1 MTNIN
6 PKDLVFTLTHG
17 ANASAADAS
26 TPHLVSGL
34 SDSTTAV
41 TFPSLDVYSNIS
53 EGMGGT
59 IEAFSTGNTG
69 GEVVIETMAT
79 SATAKWFADRISEV
93 KDGQKVEVYGTL
105 INSATGLITNI
116 RRGYILNGT
125 TTPSY
130 GVDGLSRLTFT
141 IRAQDISVN
150 TGGFISTAE
159 E

>member
-1 MTNIN
+1 MTEIH

-17 ANASAADAS
+17 ANEGSARSS
-26 TPHLVSGL
+26 TPHLVTGL

-69 GEVVIETMAT
+69 GPVQIELMAT
-79 SATAKWFADRISEV
+79 SPTAKWFFDRISEI
-93 KDGQKVEVYGTL
+93 KDGQKTEIYGTL
-105 INSATGLITNI
+105 INNATGLISNI
-116 RRGYILNGT
+116 KRGYILNAT
-125 TTPSY
+125 PTPSY
-130 GVDGLSRLTFT
+130 GSDGLSRLTFT
-141 IRAQDISVN
+141 IQTQDISVN
-150 TGGFISTAE
+150 TGGFITSAE